1 MNYKK
6 LLISG
11 LAGGALN
18 FFLMWFLTSFLT
30 NASFPPVGNVPLL
43 NYLMGSL
50 IIGLLLAYVFIR
62 FGDVKTFMSGLTNG
76 LILGILFGA
85 FSVLLDL
92 FNLFSTEL
100 AMIAWQIVIT
110 LVIASLTGGV
120 VGYLIGKIND
130 THIG

>member
-18 FFLMWFLTSFLT
+18 FFLMWFLTSLLP
-30 NASFPPVGNVPLL
+30 NASFPPAGNVPLL
-43 NYLMGSL
+43 NYVLGSL
-50 IIGLLLAYVFIR
+50 VIGVLLAYVFIR

-76 LILGILFGA
+76 LILGIIFGI

-92 FNLFSTEL
+92 FNLFSTEM

-110 LVIASLTGGV
+110 LIIAGLTGGL
-120 VGYLIGKIND
+120 VGYLQGKVE
-130 THIG
+130 

>member
-18 FFLMWFLTSFLT
+18 FFLMWFFTSLLP
-30 NASFPPVGNVPLL
+30 NASFPPAGNVPLF
-43 NYLMGSL
+43 NYVLGSL
-50 IIGLLLAYVFIR
+50 VIGLLLAYVFIR

-76 LILGILFGA
+76 LILGIIFGI

-92 FNLFSTEL
+92 FNLFSTEI

-110 LVIASLTGGV
+110 LIIAGLTGGL
-120 VGYLIGKIND
+120 VGYLQGKVE
-130 THIG
+130 